1 MWLAL
6 WFSTPLFS
14 TAKGICMKN
23 RFCDVRDLG
32 PAATSPSFPIGGRI
46 GEREKAEGIAQTV
59 STHPANVLSS

>member
-1 MWLAL
+1 
-6 WFSTPLFS
+6 
-14 TAKGICMKN
+14 MKN

-46 GEREKAEGIAQTV
+46 GEREKAAHVSGGEEAAEGIAQTV